1 MRELDGEGVTRLML
15 YCLFI
20 GPNPSGRV
28 NKTMQFIFFIHV
40 PGNEAFK
47 GFLQR
52 RPS

>member
-1 MRELDGEGVTRLML
+1 MRDLDGEGVTRPML

-40 PGNEAFK
+40 PVNEALL
-47 GFLQR
+47 GFSQR
-52 RPS
+52 IPS